1 MYHAWMY
8 TLMMICWC
16 EFDANWEGII
26 GMSGL
31 LFMSR
36 CVVLSSLFGMCTF
49 MHSYLSRILE
59 LSNSNKEE
67 YQMIIFDKEG
77 Y

>member
-1 MYHAWMY
+1 
-8 TLMMICWC
+8 
-16 EFDANWEGII
+16 
-26 GMSGL
+26 MSSL
-31 LFMSR
+31 LIMSR
-36 CVVLSSLFGMCTF
+36 CVVVLSSLFGMCTF

>member
-1 MYHAWMY
+1 MYA
-8 TLMMICWC
+8 LMMIWWWVC
-16 EFDANWEGII
+16 DVNWEGLI
-26 GMSGL
+26 GMSSL
-31 LFMSR
+31 LVMSR
-36 CVVLSSLFGMCTF
+36 GIILSSLIGMCTF